1 MAKSSA
7 VPVQHQC
14 KLHTVIP
21 DYDLFKANMKFSKP
35 MISRQNDDNLQTR
48 KKGFKK
54 DLPALPPHKVFHW
67 PLNFG
72 KNYQLIS
79 KTLAQTVL
87 VNKLNSIY
95 YVSNLIFKDHFKIG
109 LSFFPLC
116 FIVL

>member
-1 MAKSSA
+1 MPKIFT
-7 VPVQHQC
+7 PITQDMPLKITYTKYEQE
-14 KLHTVIP
+14 L
-21 DYDLFKANMKFSKP
+21 
-35 MISRQNDDNLQTR
+35 ISENRLQ
-48 KKGFKK
+48 
-54 DLPALPPHKVFHW
+54 LHW

-95 YVSNLIFKDHFKIG
+95 YVSNLILKDNFKIG
-109 LSFFPLC
+109 LSFFSLF